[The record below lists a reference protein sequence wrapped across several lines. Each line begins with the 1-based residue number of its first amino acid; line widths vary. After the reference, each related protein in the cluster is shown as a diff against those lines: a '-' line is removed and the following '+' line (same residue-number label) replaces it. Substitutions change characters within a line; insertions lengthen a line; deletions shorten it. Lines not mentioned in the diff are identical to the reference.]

1 MKRMSFM
8 MTALL
13 LCFCIGARADNV
25 VTISSTE
32 GAPDDEVT
40 VSIGL
45 QNTDELSSLQVSIPL
60 DENLTLVS
68 GSGELG
74 SRCASHSLT
83 VGVKDGILNVFIY
96 SISMAAISGTNGEV
110 ASFKLKLGNQ
120 PSTISLNPSKLVL
133 TNTSGT
139 VVTGT
144 AQAGTVTTRCAKA
157 QYSTMEVDFGE
168 VPIRSTYQQTVTVT
182 NVGNADLTITDL
194 VFSDVMT
201 FSSTT
206 TLPLVLGAGDSREL
220 NITYAPVNRGSI
232 SKTLKVECNS
242 ISKLNTIKLLAKPF
256 AVNELHIQNAGGI
269 SDEEVTIS
277 MTMNNMDAISGYQV
291 EFDLPEQFEYVEN
304 SFALS
309 DRKQDHVA
317 TASINDKKLR
327 ILAYSPTDKALT
339 DNDGFIYEP
348 VEGDQVWFTVKKSAI
363 AEDVLIRKSIDI
375 HSLVLDLVEADTEDL
390 AFGEYK
396 YEIEV
401 ITTQDDHYTVI
412 KNAPFIIMEELH

>member
-1 MKRMSFM
+1 MK
-8 MTALL
+8 TLKYILAVLL
-13 LCFCIGARADNV
+13 LCFGMGARADNV

-120 PSTISLNPSKLVL
+120 PKTVSLEASKLVL
-133 TNTSGT
+133 ANSG
-139 VVTGT
+139 GDAIEGI
-144 AQAGTVTTRCAKA
+144 AQGGEITTRCAKA
-157 QYSTMEVDFGE
+157 QYSTMEVDYGE

-242 ISKLNTIKLLAKPF
+242 ISKLNTIKLLAQPF
-256 AVNELHIQNAGGI
+256 AVNELHIQPTSGV
-269 SDEEVTIS
+269 SDEEVTVS
-277 MTMNNMDAISGYQV
+277 MKMNNMDAISGYQV

-304 SFALS
+304 LLYVYLGLELPLLGLVYYLGLIYYLS
-309 DRKQDHVA
+309 
-317 TASINDKKLR
+317 L
-327 ILAYSPTDKALT
+327 
-339 DNDGFIYEP
+339 
-348 VEGDQVWFTVKKSAI
+348 
-363 AEDVLIRKSIDI
+363 
-375 HSLVLDLVEADTEDL
+375 
-390 AFGEYK
+390 
-396 YEIEV
+396 
-401 ITTQDDHYTVI
+401 
-412 KNAPFIIMEELH
+412 MELHFHYFSFLGYILKFFVLFYFR